1 MSSTSASSD
10 PVPAGQPLE
19 PQLDS
24 SHEVVRAN
32 LYHLLAKCFSSPL
45 EMEPQHPVQLRSAVA
60 DLGPVLQSPGRALA
74 KAWEDALED
83 PEAMAL
89 AYARLFLGPFEILA
103 SPYASFYLEPD
114 QRLMGEV
121 SQAVAQ
127 TYAACGLAPG
137 PGPREAPDHVAV
149 EWEFMYFLTYQYLE
163 TGDERWIEQRQQFL
177 STHLNLWMPSLAK
190 VIAQANEHTFYGAVA
205 EMLTAVL
212 EDLEPVA
219 EI

>member
-1 MSSTSASSD
+1 MSSTSATSNPAS
-10 PVPAGQPLE
+10 AGQPLE
-19 PQLDS
+19 PPLES
-24 SHEVVRAN
+24 SHEAARAN

-45 EMEPQHPVQLRSAVA
+45 EMEPKNPAQLRSAVA
-60 DLGPVLQSPGRALA
+60 DLGPALQNPGHALA

-83 PEAMAL
+83 REALAL

-149 EWEFMYFLTYQYLE
+149 EWEFMYFLTYQYIDS
-163 TGDERWIEQRQQFL
+163 GDERWIEQRQQFI
-177 STHLNLWMPSLAK
+177 STHLIRWMPSLART
-190 VIAQANEHTFYGAVA
+190 IAQVHEHAFYDAVA

-212 EDLEPVA
+212 EDSQP
-219 EI
+219 